1 MTDLWT
7 IMQSD
12 HDRIWDLLNRL
23 TGPDAE
29 HGDDERRAAARE
41 LIAVG
46 SSHEAAEEL
55 VIWPA
60 MRALCPDGNQVADEA
75 VGQESQLKWALN
87 ELGRLSPA
95 QEEFDICVNTIA
107 GLARTHLTYE
117 QNQAWPRLDDHL
129 DTASSAHLTTQWL
142 STRWLTA
149 RRRGPTRPHPHLPA
163 SPAVLEAAGTLDR
176 ALDLVTGRSVPT
188 P

>member
-7 IMQSD
+7 ILQSD
-12 HDRIWDLLNRL
+12 HDRIWDLINRL
-23 TGPDAE
+23 TGPDAA
-29 HGDDERRAAARE
+29 HGDHERRAAARE
-41 LIAVG
+41 LVAVA

-60 MRALCPDGNQVADEA
+60 VRDLCPDGDDLAANALE
-75 VGQESQLKWALN
+75 QEGHLKWALN
-87 ELGRLSPA
+87 ELARLSPA
-95 QEEFDICVNTIA
+95 HEEFDICAHTVA

-129 DTASSAHLTTQWL
+129 APADSARLSARWL
-142 STRWLTA
+142 NTRWLAA

-163 SPAVLEAAGTLDR
+163 SPRFLGAAGAVDR
-176 ALDLVTGRSVPT
+176 ALDRLTGRSVPA